1 MKRSII
7 FFVTITLSAC
17 AVNPVTGE
25 RHLQFHG
32 SDWETSVGAQM
43 YAPMK
48 QSEGGTFILDPAL
61 GEYVSEVGG
70 RLAAH
75 ARRQDELNF
84 EFSIINSSAPNTWAL
99 PGGMIAIN
107 RGLLAKLDSEA
118 ELAAVLGH
126 EIVHADTAHGAPSAE
141 RVENYR
147 ETARALAAEAY
158 GAAETGPGRWRE
170 KTAYLRRVQ
179 PAYELYDKA
188 GQAASN
194 KEWANAQKYLDAA
207 LAIEPRESLFH
218 ALQGDIH
225 GARERPE
232 SARKSYNE
240 AVAANPGL
248 YYGWLRRGQA
258 FYAAGD
264 DTRARTDLER
274 SLELMPTA
282 QAHYIL
288 GKLDLEANR
297 RVAALE
303 HLGVAARSNSQAGLK
318 AEREILVQDLPE
330 RAASYVAAKPV
341 ANAAGEVWIQ
351 VGNQARTSLYDIEYS
366 YAWID
371 DAGQTRQGSGVFDG
385 TLEGGKWAQAPLQ
398 VRIGNPAE
406 LSRRVR
412 VEITAAKVADK

>member
-1 MKRSII
+1 MKRFIL

-32 SDWETSVGAQM
+32 SDRETSVGAQM

-61 GEYVSEVGG
+61 SEYVSEVGG

-75 ARRQDELNF
+75 ARRQGELSF

-99 PGGMIAIN
+99 PGGKIAIN
-107 RGLLAKLDSEA
+107 RGVLAKLDSEA

-126 EIVHADTAHGAPSAE
+126 EIVHANADGAPSAE
-141 RVENYR
+141 RVENNR
-147 ETARALAAEAY
+147 ETARALAAEGY
-158 GAAETGPGRWRE
+158 GGAETGAARWQE

-188 GQAASN
+188 SQAASN
-194 KEWANAQKYLDAA
+194 EEWANAQKHLDAA
-207 LAIEPRESLFH
+207 FAIEPRESLFH

-225 GARERPE
+225 SARERPE

-240 AVAANPGL
+240 AVAANPGMF
-248 YYGWLRRGQA
+248 YGWLRRGQA
-258 FYAAGD
+258 YHAAGD
-264 DTRARTDLER
+264 DSRARTDLER

-303 HLGVAARSNSQAGLK
+303 HLRVAAQSNSQTGVK

-351 VGNQARTSLYDIEYS
+351 VGNQARNSLYDIEYS

-385 TLEGGKWAQAPLQ
+385 TLEGGKWAQAPIEA
-398 VRIGNPAE
+398 RIGNPAE

-412 VEITAAKVADK
+412 VEITAAKVAE